1 LPYIEQH
8 AAARGQKENSM
19 TICTK
24 LFAAALLATGAM
36 MTVPANAAPLSAPMG
51 LSNSVS
57 SPIEA
62 VQWRRGG
69 YRRGGR
75 GWGPGIGIGA
85 GLAAGAIIG
94 SALAAPYYYGPRYV
108 EPGYAYAPGYVA
120 AAPGGDAVAYCEQR
134 FRSYDPASG
143 TYLGYDGVH
152 HPCP

>member
-1 LPYIEQH
+1 
-8 AAARGQKENSM
+8 M

-24 LFAAALLATGAM
+24 LFAAALLASGAM
-36 MTVPANAAPLSAPMG
+36 MTAPANAAPLSAPMG

-69 YRRGGR
+69 WGWRGGYRR

-94 SALAAPYYYGPRYV
+94 GALAAPYYYGPRYY
-108 EPGYAYAPGYVA
+108 EPGYAYSPGYVA
-120 AAPGGDAVAYCEQR
+120 VEPAVRGGDGVAYCSQR
-134 FRSYDPASG
+134 YQSYDPASG
-143 TYLGYDGVH
+143 TFLGYDGLR